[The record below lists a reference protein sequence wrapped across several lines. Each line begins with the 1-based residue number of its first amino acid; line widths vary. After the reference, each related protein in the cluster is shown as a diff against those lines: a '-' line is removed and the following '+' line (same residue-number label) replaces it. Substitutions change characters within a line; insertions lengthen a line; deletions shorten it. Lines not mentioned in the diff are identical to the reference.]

1 MYGWLEDRAE
11 HLQKGHGNCKDVAV
25 SFQQL
30 MKPDWLIGSV
40 SNMQAV
46 IKIIII
52 KQLVKCVLIV
62 FKRWQCVSWMI
73 YVIVKLNRNIL

>member
-11 HLQKGHGNCKDVAV
+11 HYRKGHGNCKDVAVV

-52 KQLVKCVLIV
+52 IKNLLSV
-62 FKRWQCVSWMI
+62 
-73 YVIVKLNRNIL
+73 Y